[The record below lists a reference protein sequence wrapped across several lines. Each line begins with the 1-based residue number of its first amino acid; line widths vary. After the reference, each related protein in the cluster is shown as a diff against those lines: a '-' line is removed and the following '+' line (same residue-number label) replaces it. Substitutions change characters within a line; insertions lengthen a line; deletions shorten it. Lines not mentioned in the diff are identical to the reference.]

1 MKFVINKQTGIFL
14 LREDI
19 FDRISRQAKAEV
31 GSEIASENAAASDR
45 AAAFLKSID
54 RVRDNYIKQLYE
66 KKETDKPSYLTIIPL
81 LVDKATSNNLINEIK
96 RYYNS

>member
-66 KKETDKPSYLTIIPL
+66 KKETDKPSYCILCYL
-81 LVDKATSNNLINEIK
+81 DYNNTL
-96 RYYNS
+96 YVGSSFL